1 MKSLYLVTLSL
12 LLLFSCNSN
21 GNKKNTYRPESVGN
35 INSLRIIITDELWAE
50 TLGDE
55 IRKNFAAPTDG
66 LPQNEPLFSMNQMK
80 PSAFSGFMRSNRL
93 FIHATLGE
101 TESFKI
107 AKDPYARPQIGV
119 IIVAKTE
126 ERLIELI
133 SENQEKIIK
142 AFHKTE
148 IKERQRRTLIS
159 PKKIDSL
166 KERFGLSI
174 KIPSAYRIASKSNN
188 FYWLRKDLK
197 NAGSTNVLIYE
208 VPLQSITNDSLVLS
222 EIIKIR
228 DEIGGGYL
236 PVEDDAK
243 FVTDKAFSTSLY
255 HSEIDGKFA
264 YETKGI
270 WEVEG
275 AFMAGP
281 FINFAVYD
289 KENSRYLILE
299 GFTYAPTVEKR
310 NLQFELESI
319 LRSAKID

>member
-1 MKSLYLVTLSL
+1 MRPFYIVAFSL
-12 LLLFSCNSN
+12 LVLFSCNSN
-21 GNKKNTYRPESVGN
+21 GNKKSNYRQKSVGN
-35 INSLRIIITDELWAE
+35 INSLRIITPDELWTDTVGE
-50 TLGDE
+50 E
-55 IRKNFAAPTDG
+55 IRKYFAANTDG
-66 LPQNEPLFSMNQMK
+66 LPQDEPLFSMNQMQ
-80 PSAFSGFMRSNRL
+80 PSDFSGFMRSNRL

-101 TESFKI
+101 KESFKI
-107 AKDPYARPQIGV
+107 AKDPYARPQSGV
-119 IIVAKTE
+119 IVVAKTK

-133 SENQEKIIK
+133 SENHEKIIE

-159 PKKIDSL
+159 PLKIDSL
-166 KERFGLSI
+166 KERLGVSI
-174 KIPSAYRIASKSNN
+174 KIPSAYRVASKSDD

-197 NAGSTNVLIYE
+197 NGGTMNVLIYE
-208 VPLQSITNDSLVLS
+208 VPLGSITNDSLVLS

-228 DEIGGGYL
+228 DDVGGGYL

-243 FVTDKAFSTSLY
+243 FITEKNFSTSLY
-255 HSEIDGKFA
+255 NSEIDGKFA

-299 GFTYAPTVEKR
+299 GFTYAPSVGKR
-310 NLQFELESI
+310 NLQLELESI
-319 LRSAKID
+319 IRSAKIN

>member
-1 MKSLYLVTLSL
+1 MKSLYIIALSL
-12 LLLFSCNSN
+12 LVLFSCNSN
-21 GNKKNTYRPESVGN
+21 GNKKSTYRQESVGN
-35 INSLRIIITDELWAE
+35 INSLRIIIADELW
-50 TLGDE
+50 TDNVGDE
-55 IRKNFAAPTDG
+55 IRKYFAAPTDG
-66 LPQNEPLFSMNQMK
+66 LPQDEPMFSIYQMK
-80 PSAFSGFMRSNRL
+80 PSDFSGFMRSNRL
-93 FIHATLGE
+93 FIHVTLGE
-101 TESFKI
+101 KESFKI
-107 AKDPYARPQIGV
+107 AKDPYARPQSGA
-119 IIVAKTE
+119 IIVAQTK
-126 ERLIELI
+126 ERLVELI
-133 SENQEKIIK
+133 SENQEKIMEV
-142 AFHKTE
+142 FFKTE

-174 KIPSAYRIASKSNN
+174 KIPSAYRIASKSDD

-197 NAGSTNVLIYE
+197 NAGTTNVIIYE
-208 VPLQSITNDSLVLS
+208 VPLQSITNDSLVLN

-228 DEIGGGYL
+228 DEIGGKYL

-243 FVTDKAFSTSLY
+243 FITDQAFSTSLY

-299 GFTYAPTVEKR
+299 GFTYAPTTEKR

>member
-1 MKSLYLVTLSL
+1 MRPFYIVAFSL
-12 LLLFSCNSN
+12 LVLFSCNSN
-21 GNKKNTYRPESVGN
+21 GNKKSNYRQQSVGN
-35 INSLRIIITDELWAE
+35 INSLRIITPDELWTDTVGE
-50 TLGDE
+50 E
-55 IRKNFAAPTDG
+55 IRKYFAAPTDG
-66 LPQNEPLFSMNQMK
+66 LPQDEPLFSMNQMK
-80 PSAFSGFMRSNRL
+80 PSDFSGFMRSNRL

-101 TESFKI
+101 NESFKI

-119 IIVAKTE
+119 IIVAKTKE
-126 ERLIELI
+126 GLVELI
-133 SENQEKIIK
+133 SENQEKIIE

-174 KIPSAYRIASKSNN
+174 KIPSAYRIASESDN

-197 NAGSTNVLIYE
+197 NAGSTNILIYE
-208 VPLQSITNDSLVLS
+208 VPLHSITNDSLVLS

-243 FVTDKAFSTSLY
+243 FITDQAFSTSLY
-255 HSEIDGKFA
+255 HSEIDNKFA

-289 KENSRYLILE
+289 KENKRYLILE
-299 GFTYAPTVEKR
+299 GFTYAPTVGKR
-310 NLQFELESI
+310 NLQLELESI
-319 LRSAKID
+319 IRSAKIN